1 MIRSHDDVQPLYRV
15 MLVLGA
21 AGLLILALGLTVFL
35 RFAPLG
41 QRTGLVAHVVGVYAY
56 DPSRREVWGP
66 PATRFPRTRPFAARV
81 SWASLPSQVVVG
93 ATWYDSLQEP
103 TGGVGP
109 APAGRLAASN
119 GLVPEHAP
127 SGLRGNLP
135 GTYTLLVLRYVGGQP
150 VEILARTT
158 VIVERSP

>member
-1 MIRSHDDVQPLYRV
+1 
-15 MLVLGA
+15 MLMLGV
-21 AGLLILALGLTVFL
+21 AGLLILALGLIVFL

-41 QRTGLVAHVVGVYAY
+41 QRTGLVAHVIGVYAY
-56 DPSRREVWGP
+56 DPTRRMVLGP
-66 PATRFPRTRPFAARV
+66 PATRFPRTRLFAARV
-81 SWASLPSQVVVG
+81 SWASLPSQVMVG

-109 APAGRLAASN
+109 APAGQLAAGD

-127 SGLRGNLP
+127 AGLRGNLP
-135 GTYTLLVLRYVGGQP
+135 GTYTLLVLRYAGNQP